1 MNAVLL
7 KALADDIK
15 KQQQQQVYAEKFNT
29 LEKNY
34 RDAMEKAYGL
44 ESADEYA
51 REGWFGRGA
60 DIAKSW
66 LYGAFPGEVAEGRAG
81 MKDMNPLLV
90 DLLRSQG
97 FQDAFQGAREAE
109 MQIPTSPLGLLNFF
123 KNVRESRNIPYSVD
137 DPRILR
143 RQAIQNSNKSAFD
156 DMMKKVYGEK
166 QGK

>member
-15 KQQQQQVYAEKFNT
+15 KQQQQQIYAERFNT

-44 ESADEYA
+44 ESADEFA
-51 REGWFGRGA
+51 REGSAGRA
-60 DIAKSW
+60 MDIMTSW
-66 LYGAFPGEVAEGRAG
+66 ALGVFPGRVAEGRAG
-81 MKDMNPLLV
+81 MKEMNPLLV

-109 MQIPTSPLGLLNFF
+109 MQIPTTSLGLLNFF
-123 KNVRESRNIPYSVD
+123 KNVRESRNIPYSAD

-143 RQAIQNSNKSAFD
+143 QQAIQNGSKDAFEE
-156 DMMKKVYGEK
+156 MMKKIYGEK
-166 QGK
+166 